1 MPTES
6 GFKKCA
12 KRLNGCS
19 EEVRWEFLFD
29 YYYAVSMP
37 VVKEL
42 VDQIGGLTYTL
53 DFNYSMAGRQYTAGE
68 QFMDGQAVLDYLRVR
83 RIYPRSI

>member
-1 MPTES
+1 
-6 GFKKCA
+6 
-12 KRLNGCS
+12 
-19 EEVRWEFLFD
+19 
-29 YYYAVSMP
+29 MP